1 MAEESPRKRIKIGK
15 EGQED
20 EGERDPIR
28 SAVECKCILGESP
41 VWDEDLHV
49 LYFVDINGKKVH
61 SHSPKDGSFKTW
73 ELEGEVGC
81 VVPGPDRRRV
91 YAAVVD
97 SIFEVDVEKEGKEAV
112 RKLAT
117 LPEGECPSGF
127 RFNDG
132 KCDPQGRLWI
142 GTMNKQWRDEK
153 APRGKLYVLDKD
165 GKFRTS
171 DGRTTFEWNDM
182 VQETW
187 TVSRFDYD
195 DKDGSIEVGSRK
207 EVVKIPTAGD
217 GGGVPDGMTIDA
229 DGLLWVTLGEGGAVA
244 QYDAET
250 GEEVQRFKLP
260 VKRPTACT
268 FGGEDLQE
276 LYITTREETG
286 QEPSAAAGHLL
297 VAKLDKSKGHAAAW
311 RCKAI

>member
-1 MAEESPRKRIKIGK
+1 
-15 EGQED
+15 
-20 EGERDPIR
+20 
-28 SAVECKCILGESP
+28 
-41 VWDEDLHV
+41 
-49 LYFVDINGKKVH
+49 
-61 SHSPKDGSFKTW
+61 
-73 ELEGEVGC
+73 
-81 VVPGPDRRRV
+81 
-91 YAAVVD
+91 
-97 SIFEVDVEKEGKEAV
+97 
-112 RKLAT
+112 
-117 LPEGECPSGF
+117 
-127 RFNDG
+127 
-132 KCDPQGRLWI
+132 
-142 GTMNKQWRDEK
+142 MNKQWRDEK

-165 GKFRTS
+165 GKFRTVLTDVQLSNGMTWFRRPGS
-171 DGRTTFEWNDM
+171 DAGYDTFYFIDSAR
-182 VQETW
+182 Q